1 LHKVKIILVELDK
14 CGFAM
19 KEYDLISIGTG
30 SAMSVVDAMLQ
41 ANPNLRVAVIDKDEP
56 GGICL
61 TRGCIPSK
69 LLLYPAEMV
78 RTIEEA
84 NEFGIDVQLHKIDF
98 NKIMDRMRHHIN
110 EEIDMIRNGLTESQ
124 NIDYYH
130 DAAEF
135 IEPYTLK
142 VGGSSSNDEIRAK
155 MIFLCTGSKPIIPPI
170 KGLEDITYH
179 TSDTILGMDRIPESI
194 AIVGGGYIAAEYGHF
209 FSSMGS
215 HVTIVGRNKRFLP
228 YEEAEISELAK
239 RKIGKH
245 MTIITNSEVIE
256 VVSSSSATEDNYE
269 ADEANSDKGSSDKKK
284 HEQKGSRKKLLLI
297 ARDMTSGERM
307 TITAEEVLIAA
318 GRGPNTDI
326 LHPERAGI
334 KTDENGW
341 IVVNEYLETSRP
353 NVWAFGDANGV
364 YPFKHKANY
373 EAELVYYNAVLGKN
387 NEKKS
392 NNKVKKDYHAVPHA
406 IFTYPEIAAVGLGEG
421 EALAKYGENKILL
434 GIARYE
440 DTAKGIAMSIKDCF
454 VKVIVKADDFE
465 LIGAHIIGPH
475 ASVLI
480 QEIINIMYTGHERTI
495 KPILTAMHI
504 HPALN
509 EVVQRSVSSLMPPQ
523 HYHHLIS
530 EHYGLSSE

>member
-1 LHKVKIILVELDK
+1 VGLS
-14 CGFAM
+14 M

-30 SAMSVVDAMLQ
+30 SATQIVDVMLQ
-41 ANPNLRVAVIDKDEP
+41 RNPNLKVAVIDKDQP

-69 LLLYPAEMV
+69 ILLYPAEMIS
-78 RTIEEA
+78 TIKRA
-84 NEFGIDVQLHKIDF
+84 NEFGIDVQLHNIDF
-98 NKIMDRMRHHIN
+98 SKVMQRMRYHIN
-110 EEIDMIRNGLTESQ
+110 EEIDIIRNGLTESQ

-142 VGGSSSNDEIRAK
+142 VGSNNVEIRAK

-179 TSDTILGMDRIPESI
+179 TSDTILAMDRLPESI

-215 HVTIVGRNKRFLP
+215 KVTVVGRNKQFLP
-228 YEEAEISELAK
+228 NEETEISALAK
-239 RKIGKH
+239 RELGRH
-245 MTIITNSEVIE
+245 MIIITNNEVIE
-256 VVSSSSATEDNYE
+256 VSKEEAAPASDN
-269 ADEANSDKGSSDKKK
+269 NSNKDKRKQKKK
-284 HEQKGSRKKLLLI
+284 NLI
-297 ARDMTSGERM
+297 IKDRNTGERK
-307 TITAEEVLIAA
+307 TITAQEVLIAA

-341 IVVNEYLETSRP
+341 IVVNEYLETSQP

-373 EAELVYYNAVLGKN
+373 EAELVYYNAVLRK
-387 NEKKS
+387 EKENK
-392 NNKVKKDYHAVPHA
+392 KVKKDYHAVPHA
-406 IFTYPEIAAVGLGEG
+406 VFAYPEIAAVGLGER
-421 EALAKYGENKILL
+421 EALAKHGENNILI
-434 GIARYE
+434 GIARYQ
-440 DTAKGIAMSIKDCF
+440 DTAKGTAMDIKDHF
-454 VKVIVKADDFE
+454 VKVIVKADE
-465 LIGAHIIGPH
+465 LEIIGAHIIGPQ

-480 QEIINIMYTGHERTI
+480 QEIINIMYTQQERTV
-495 KPILTAMHI
+495 KPILSAIHI
-504 HPALN
+504 HPSLS
-509 EVVQRSVSSLMPPQ
+509 EVIQRAVSSLMPPQ
-523 HYHHLIS
+523 QYHHLVA
-530 EHYGLSSE
+530 EHYGLSSD

>member
-1 LHKVKIILVELDK
+1 
-14 CGFAM
+14 M

-30 SAMSVVDAMLQ
+30 SAMYVVDAMLRT
-41 ANPNLRVAVIDKDEP
+41 NPNLRVAVIDKDEP

-69 LLLYPAEMV
+69 LLLYPAELV
-78 RTIEEA
+78 RTIERA
-84 NEFGIDVQLHKIDF
+84 NEFGIDVQLNKIDF
-98 NKIMDRMRHHIN
+98 NKIMERMRHHVN
-110 EEIDMIRNGLTESQ
+110 EETNMIRNGLSESQ
-124 NIDYYH
+124 KIDYYH
-130 DAAEF
+130 DVAEF

-142 VGGSSSNDEIRAK
+142 VGNDLVIRSK
-155 MIFLCTGSKPIIPPI
+155 MIVLCTGSKPIIPPI
-170 KGLEDITYH
+170 KGLENITYH
-179 TSDTILGMDRIPESI
+179 TSDTILAMDRLPESI

-215 HVTIVGRNKRFLP
+215 HVTIIGRNKQFLP
-228 YEEAEISELAK
+228 YEEIEISSLAK
-239 RKIGKH
+239 LDLGNH

-256 VVSSSSATEDNYE
+256 VSSDITRRKDATPDH
-269 ADEANSDKGSSDKKK
+269 DANSKKSTPK
-284 HEQKGSRKKLLLI
+284 TNHEQKERSLLI
-297 ARDMTSGERM
+297 ARDMTNGERI

-341 IVVNEYLETSRP
+341 ITVNEYLETSQP

-373 EAELVYYNAVLGKN
+373 EAELVSYNAVLKKDY
-387 NEKKS
+387 EKK
-392 NNKVKKDYHAVPHA
+392 KVKKDYHAVPHGV
-406 IFTYPEIAAVGLGEG
+406 FTYPEIAAVGLGER
-421 EALAKYGENKILL
+421 EALAIYGENNILL

-440 DTAKGIAMSIKDCF
+440 DTAKGIVMGIKNCF
-454 VKVIVKADDFE
+454 VKVIVKADDLE
-465 LIGAHIIGPH
+465 LVGAHIIGPH
-475 ASVLI
+475 ATVLI
-480 QEIINIMYTGHERTI
+480 QEIVNVMYTQQERVI
-495 KPILTAMHI
+495 KPIRSAMHI
-504 HPALN
+504 HPALS

>member
-1 LHKVKIILVELDK
+1 
-14 CGFAM
+14 M

-30 SAMSVVDAMLQ
+30 SAISVVDAILQ
-41 ANPNLRVAVIDKDEP
+41 TNPNLKVAVIDKDEP

-69 LLLYPAEMV
+69 ILLYPAEMV
-78 RTIEEA
+78 RTIERA
-84 NEFGIDVQLHKIDF
+84 IEFGIDVQLRKIDF
-98 NKIMDRMRHHIN
+98 NKVMQRMRNNIN
-110 EEIDMIRNGLTESQ
+110 EEIDMIRNGLSESQ

-130 DAAEF
+130 DVAEF

-142 VGGSSSNDEIRAK
+142 VGSNNNNVAISAK

-170 KGLEDITYH
+170 KGLENITYY
-179 TSDTILGMDRIPESI
+179 TSDTILAMDMLPESI

-215 HVTIVGRNKRFLP
+215 HVTIVGRNKQFLP
-228 YEEAEISELAK
+228 YEEAEISALAK
-239 RKIGKH
+239 RELGKH

-256 VVSSSSATEDNYE
+256 VNNSSITSRKDDDDGNSKSSYKREH
-269 ADEANSDKGSSDKKK
+269 K
-284 HEQKGSRKKLLLI
+284 QKGRKLLI
-297 ARDMTSGERM
+297 ARDMANGERM

-318 GRGPNTDI
+318 GRGPNTNI

-334 KTDENGW
+334 KTDEKGW
-341 IVVNEYLETSRP
+341 IVVNEYLETSQP
-353 NVWAFGDANGV
+353 NVWAFGDANGA

-373 EAELVYYNAVLGKN
+373 EAELVYYNAVLKKEE
-387 NEKKS
+387 EKK
-392 NNKVKKDYHAVPHA
+392 NKVKKDYHAVPHA
-406 IFTYPEIAAVGLGEG
+406 VFTYPEIAAVGLGER
-421 EALAKYGENKILL
+421 EALAEHGENNILI

-440 DTAKGIAMSIKDCF
+440 ETAKGIAMGIKDYF
-454 VKVIVKADDFE
+454 VKIIVKADDLE
-465 LIGAHIIGPH
+465 IIGAHIIGPY

-480 QEIINIMYTGHERTI
+480 QEIVDIMCTQHERTV
-495 KPILTAMHI
+495 KSILSAMHI
-504 HPALN
+504 HPALS

-523 HYHHLIS
+523 QYHHLIA

>member
-1 LHKVKIILVELDK
+1 
-14 CGFAM
+14 M

-30 SAMSVVDAMLQ
+30 SAMSVVDAMLKT
-41 ANPNLRVAVIDKDEP
+41 NPNLRVAVIDKDDP

-78 RTIEEA
+78 RTIERA
-84 NEFGIDVQLHKIDF
+84 NEFGIDFQLNRIDF
-98 NKIMDRMRHHIN
+98 NKVMERMRHHVN
-110 EEIDMIRNGLTESQ
+110 EEINMIRNGLSESQ

-130 DAAEF
+130 DVAEF

-142 VGGSSSNDEIRAK
+142 VGNDIAITAK
-155 MIFLCTGSKPIIPPI
+155 MILLCTGSKPIIPPI
-170 KGLEDITYH
+170 KGLENITYH
-179 TSDTILGMDRIPESI
+179 TSDTILAMDRLPESI

-215 HVTIVGRNKRFLP
+215 HVTIVGRNKQFLP
-228 YEEAEISELAK
+228 YEESEISSLAK
-239 RKIGKH
+239 LDLGNY

-256 VVSSSSATEDNYE
+256 VSSGITRRKDAT
-269 ADEANSDKGSSDKKK
+269 ADDDDANSKKSSYNTS
-284 HEQKGSRKKLLLI
+284 HEQKERRLLI
-297 ARDMTSGERM
+297 ARDMTNGERM

-341 IVVNEYLETSRP
+341 IAVNEYLETSQP

-373 EAELVYYNAVLGKN
+373 EAGLVFYNAVLKKDE
-387 NEKKS
+387 EKR
-392 NNKVKKDYHAVPHA
+392 VKKDYHAVPHGV
-406 IFTYPEIAAVGLGEG
+406 FTYPEIAAVGLGER
-421 EALAKYGENKILL
+421 EALAKYGENNILL

-440 DTAKGIAMSIKDCF
+440 DTAKGIAMGLKDYF
-454 VKVIVKADDFE
+454 VKVIVKAE
-465 LIGAHIIGPH
+465 GLEVLGAHIIGPH

-480 QEIINIMYTGHERTI
+480 QEIVNIMYTQQERTV
-495 KPILTAMHI
+495 KPILSAMHI
-504 HPALN
+504 HPALS

-523 HYHHLIS
+523 HYHHLIT

>member
-1 LHKVKIILVELDK
+1 
-14 CGFAM
+14 M

-30 SAMSVVDAMLQ
+30 SAMHVVDAMLQ
-41 ANPNLRVAVIDKDEP
+41 TNPNLRVAVIDKDEP

-78 RTIEEA
+78 RTIDKA
-84 NEFGIDVQLHKIDF
+84 NEFGIDIQLHKIDF
-98 NKIMDRMRHHIN
+98 NKVMER
-110 EEIDMIRNGLTESQ
+110 
-124 NIDYYH
+124 
-130 DAAEF
+130 
-135 IEPYTLK
+135 
-142 VGGSSSNDEIRAK
+142 

-170 KGLEDITYH
+170 KGLENITYH
-179 TSDTILGMDRIPESI
+179 TSDTILAMDRLPESI

-215 HVTIVGRNKRFLP
+215 HVTIIGRNKQFLP
-228 YEEAEISELAK
+228 YEETEISSLAK
-239 RKIGKH
+239 LKLRNH

-256 VVSSSSATEDNYE
+256 VSSLTRCKH
-269 ADEANSDKGSSDKKK
+269 ADDDDDANSKRSSDKTS
-284 HEQKGSRKKLLLI
+284 HEQKERRLLI
-297 ARDMTSGERM
+297 ARDMTNGERM

-318 GRGPNTDI
+318 GRGANTDM
-326 LHPERAGI
+326 LHPERASI

-341 IVVNEYLETSRP
+341 IVVNEYLETSQP

-373 EAELVYYNAVLGKN
+373 EAELVYYNAVL
-387 NEKKS
+387 KKDERK
-392 NNKVKKDYHAVPHA
+392 KVKKDYHAVPHGV
-406 IFTYPEIAAVGLGEG
+406 FTYPEIAAVGLGER
-421 EALAKYGENKILL
+421 EALANYGENNILL

-440 DTAKGIAMSIKDCF
+440 DTAKGVAMGIKDCF
-454 VKVIVKADDFE
+454 VKVIVKADDLE

-475 ASVLI
+475 ASILI
-480 QEIINIMYTGHERTI
+480 QEIVNIMYTQQERTM
-495 KPILTAMHI
+495 KPILSAMHI
-504 HPALN
+504 HPALS

-523 HYHHLIS
+523 HYHHLIT